1 MACLQERDDLYD
13 AMHWLVW
20 LLLQQSGH
28 GLYFEV
34 DADLYVRMYTRT
46 THVEVRTFT
55 EELLFFTSIV
65 EHKEYAN

>member
-1 MACLQERDDLYD
+1 MIYMMRCIGLSGCCYSSQDMVYILKW
-13 AMHWLVW
+13 MH
-20 LLLQQSGH
+20 
-28 GLYFEV
+28 
-34 DADLYVRMYTRT
+34 DLYVRMYTRT